1 MLIYKRNIM
10 SAPSREKR
18 SQPRLSRPP
27 CPGMVAVTILLA
39 TVRSFPPRSSR
50 PPLPGMVA
58 VTILVGHC
66 APLPANIV
74 TPSLPGHGGC
84 DDAWWPTCTPSRAKR
99 NQPRF
104 AHLSCSG
111 MVAHCKEDNFRVG
124 CVGCRGL
131 CFSVSSE
138 IRSSGPPS
146 PQAPSQ
152 TPQRRET
159 HLGASL
165 LFPLRLRPPCARWSL
180 LCPLGPPWASL
191 GPPWASLGPALGP
204 WALGPGATKTNDSSQ
219 KNQ

>member
-1 MLIYKRNIM
+1 MLATVR
-10 SAPSREKR
+10 PFPPR
-18 SQPRLSRPP
+18 SSRPP
-27 CPGMVAVTILLA
+27 CPGMVAVTILA
-39 TVRSFPPRSSR
+39 
-50 PPLPGMVA
+50 
-58 VTILVGHC
+58 GHC

-84 DDAWWPTCTPSRAKR
+84 DDPWWPMCTPSRAKR
-99 NQPRF
+99 NQPRSSHLPCPGMG
-104 AHLSCSG
+104 AHR
-111 MVAHCKEDNFRVG
+111 KEDNFRVG

-159 HLGASL
+159 QLGAFF
-165 LFPLRLRPPCARWSL
+165 LFPLRL
-180 LCPLGPPWASL
+180 GPPWALLALLRSPGPSL
-191 GPPWASLGPALGP
+191 GLPGPSLGLSGPCPGPLGPALGL
-204 WALGPGATKTNDSSQ
+204 WALGPGALGPGPRGR